1 MEAYIEDLGGD
12 YSEQYSDM
20 EVLGG
25 WDWDYKQN
33 YEMYSEDNLE
43 DKIYSKKNTEQRDL
57 NLNHRTESLQITA
70 NRNRYPENQGTQKSF
85 LNQRTSTQK

>member
-12 YSEQYSDM
+12 DYSEQYLDM

-25 WDWDYKQN
+25 SDWDYIQN

-43 DKIYSKKNTEQRDL
+43 DKIY
-57 NLNHRTESLQITA
+57 
-70 NRNRYPENQGTQKSF
+70 
-85 LNQRTSTQK
+85 